1 MSPRLFTMLVMV
13 GGMAGCAAP
22 LGRLP
27 LTPCHLDGLSEE
39 VLCGTE
45 RVPEDRAVPQGATID
60 IHVAVLPALRR
71 EAAPDPLFILAGG
84 PGQGARSYAPVVAR
98 AFADVRRT
106 RDIVLVDLRGT
117 GASNPLRCPE
127 DPDPLT
133 PLITPLDHARD
144 AARCLAH
151 LDPDPR
157 LYTHVHALADLDQ
170 VRARLGYDDV
180 NLWGGSWG
188 TRSALLYA
196 LAYPASVRR
205 VVLDGAVPL
214 SQHFPEA
221 VVPLTERAWSLL
233 VDSCLADAGC
243 RQTHSTIRADVAR
256 VLAQLRGAPARVAV
270 DHPITGKR
278 VQATLTADGVS
289 EMMRSAMYTPADA
302 TRLFQAVTHAANGD
316 FGPLLAQAL
325 RVAASSTDTM
335 AAGQTMSILCSEDV
349 PAPGHLRQV
358 DQTSTLGSGYVDAW
372 VARCAAWPRGDRVA
386 VEDDATSRAPALILS
401 GHHDPVTPPG
411 SGEAMGRHFPSHR
424 HLVVPGAAHNT
435 SFRGCVPKLIAEF
448 LDGADPAALDS
459 ACVERS
465 QWPGFVLRDTG
476 GL

>member
-1 MSPRLFTMLVMV
+1 MSRRLFTMLVMV
-13 GGMAGCAAP
+13 GTMAGCAAP
-22 LGRLP
+22 FDRLP

-45 RVPEDRAVPQGATID
+45 RVPEDRAVPQGATLD

-84 PGQGARSYAPVVAR
+84 PGQGARSYAPLVAR

-117 GASNPLRCPE
+117 GASHPLTCPQ
-127 DPDPLT
+127 DPDPLA
-133 PLITPLDHARD
+133 PLITTVDHAAD
-144 AARCLAH
+144 AARCLAQ
-151 LDPDPR
+151 LDADPR

-205 VVLDGAVPL
+205 VILDGAVPL

-221 VVPLTERAWSLL
+221 VVVQTERAWSVL
-233 VDSCLADAGC
+233 VDGCLADPEC
-243 RQTHSTIRADVAR
+243 RQTHGSIRADVDQ
-256 VLAQLRGAPARVAV
+256 VLAHLRLQPMPVSL
-270 DHPITGKR
+270 DHPMTGRR
-278 VQATLTADGVS
+278 VRAMLTVENVA
-289 EMMRSAMYTPADA
+289 EIMRSALYTPADA
-302 TRLFQAVTHAANGD
+302 TRLFQAIRHAADGD
-316 FGPLLAQAL
+316 FGPLMAQAL
-325 RVAASSTDTM
+325 RVASYSTDTM

-349 PAPGHLRQV
+349 PAPGDVRPVV
-358 DQTSTLGSGYVDAW
+358 DNSTLGRGYVDGW
-372 VARCAAWPRGDRVA
+372 LQRCSAWPRGARVD
-386 VEDDATSRAPALILS
+386 VKSDATSRAPALILS
-401 GHHDPVTPPG
+401 GHHDPVTPPA
-411 SGEAMGRHFPSHR
+411 SGDEMGRHFPVHR

-435 SFRGCVPKLIAEF
+435 SFRGCIPKLIAEF
-448 LDGADPAALDS
+448 LSGVDPATLDGG
-459 ACVERS
+459 CVARS
-465 QWPGFVLRDTG
+465 QWPEFVLRDTG
-476 GL
+476 GF